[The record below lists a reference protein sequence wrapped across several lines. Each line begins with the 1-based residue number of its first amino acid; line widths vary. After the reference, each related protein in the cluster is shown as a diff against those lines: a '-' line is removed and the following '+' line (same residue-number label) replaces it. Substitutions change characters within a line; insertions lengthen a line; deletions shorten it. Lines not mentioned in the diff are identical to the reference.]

1 MCFEFSRK
9 NPVHPAHSLILAAQS
24 GCDLVLNMK
33 FIDEVTITVVAG
45 KGGNGCVSFRR
56 EKYVPRGGPDGGNGG
71 EGGSVVLEASER
83 KHSLLDFRYRN
94 LFRAEPGR
102 NGAGQN
108 RQGRSGEDL
117 VVEVPAG
124 TVAKDPQTG
133 EILSDLTEAGQRWI
147 PAQGGRGGK
156 GNAHFVSSTH
166 RTPRFAQEGQPG
178 EERSLK
184 LELKLIA
191 DVGLVGLPNAG
202 KSTLVSA
209 VSAARPQIADYPFT
223 TLTPNLG
230 VVQYD
235 DAPPFVMAD
244 VPGLIEGAHEG
255 AGLGVRFLKHIE
267 RTRLLVHVID
277 LSRVSPGNPL
287 EPFKQ
292 IEHELESYSEDLRK
306 KPRIIVLNK
315 TDLVKNGKD
324 LDKIEKVYRELGLPV
339 LLVSS
344 LKREGL
350 RELVRLLTKSLSE
363 MNEREGHSRGK
374 PT

>member
-1 MCFEFSRK
+1 
-9 NPVHPAHSLILAAQS
+9 
-24 GCDLVLNMK
+24 MK
-33 FIDEVTITVVAG
+33 FIDEVTITIVAG

-56 EKYVPRGGPDGGNGG
+56 EKYVPRGGPDGGDGG

-108 RQGRSGEDL
+108 RHGRSGEDL
-117 VVEVPAG
+117 VVGVPVG
-124 TVAKDPQTG
+124 TVAKDPLTG
-133 EILSDLTEAGQRWI
+133 EILSDLTEPGQRWI
-147 PAQGGRGGK
+147 AAKGARGGK
-156 GNAHFVSSTH
+156 GNAHFTSSTH

-178 EERSLK
+178 EERTLK

-202 KSTLVSA
+202 KSTLISA
-209 VSAARPQIADYPFT
+209 VSAARPKIADYPFT

-277 LSRVSPGNPL
+277 LSRVLSDNPL
-287 EPFKQ
+287 EQFKQ

-324 LDKIEKVYRELGLPV
+324 LAKIEQGYRELGLPI
-339 LLVSS
+339 LLVSA

-350 RELVRLLTKSLSE
+350 RELVRLLTKSLSDLC
-363 MNEREGHSRGK
+363 
-374 PT
+374 

>member
-1 MCFEFSRK
+1 M
-9 NPVHPAHSLILAAQS
+9 
-24 GCDLVLNMK
+24 
-33 FIDEVTITVVAG
+33 
-45 KGGNGCVSFRR
+45 
-56 EKYVPRGGPDGGNGG
+56 
-71 EGGSVVLEASER
+71 EASQR

-117 VVEVPAG
+117 VVEVPVG
-124 TVAKDPQTG
+124 TMAKDPLTG
-133 EILSDLTEAGQRWI
+133 EILSDLTEAGQKWI
-147 PAQGGRGGK
+147 AAKGGRGGK

-202 KSTLVSA
+202 KSTLISA
-209 VSAARPQIADYPFT
+209 VSAARPKIADYPFT

-244 VPGLIEGAHEG
+244 VPGLIVGAHEG

-277 LSRVSPGNPL
+277 LSRVVSDNPL

-315 TDLVKNGKD
+315 TDLVKDPKD
-324 LDKIEKVYRELGLPV
+324 LAKIEKSYRELGLPV
-339 LLVSS
+339 LLISS

-350 RELVRLLTKSLSE
+350 RELVRLLTKSLSK
-363 MNEREGHSRGK
+363 MVIL
-374 PT
+374 

>member
-1 MCFEFSRK
+1 
-9 NPVHPAHSLILAAQS
+9 
-24 GCDLVLNMK
+24 MK
-33 FIDEVTITVVAG
+33 FIDEVTITIVAG

-56 EKYVPRGGPDGGNGG
+56 EKYVPRGGPDGGDGG

-108 RQGRSGEDL
+108 RHGRSGEDL
-117 VVEVPAG
+117 VVGVPVG
-124 TVAKDPQTG
+124 TVAKDPLTG
-133 EILSDLTEAGQRWI
+133 EILSDLTEPGQRWI
-147 PAQGGRGGK
+147 AAKGARGGK
-156 GNAHFVSSTH
+156 GNAHFTSSTH

-178 EERSLK
+178 EERTLK

-209 VSAARPQIADYPFT
+209 VSAARPKIADYPFT

-277 LSRVSPGNPL
+277 LSRVLSDNPL
-287 EPFKQ
+287 EQFKQ

-324 LDKIEKVYRELGLPV
+324 LAKIEQGYRELGLPI
-339 LLVSS
+339 LLVSA

-350 RELVRLLTKSLSE
+350 RELVRLLTKSLSDLC
-363 MNEREGHSRGK
+363 
-374 PT
+374 

>member
-1 MCFEFSRK
+1 
-9 NPVHPAHSLILAAQS
+9 
-24 GCDLVLNMK
+24 MK
-33 FIDEVTITVVAG
+33 FVDEVTISIVAG

-56 EKYVPRGGPDGGNGG
+56 EKYVPRGGPDGGDGG
-71 EGGSVVLEASER
+71 HGGGVILEASGR

-94 LFRAEPGR
+94 LFRAESGR
-102 NGAGQN
+102 NGAGRN

-117 VVEVPAG
+117 VVEVPIG
-124 TVAKDPQTG
+124 TEAKDPLTG
-133 EILSDLTEAGQRWI
+133 EILADLTEAAQRWTV
-147 PAQGGRGGK
+147 AKGGRGGK
-156 GNAHFVSSTH
+156 GNAHFVSSTF
-166 RTPRFAQEGQPG
+166 RSPRFAQEGEPG
-178 EERSLK
+178 EERELR

-209 VSAARPQIADYPFT
+209 VSAARPKIADYPFT

-244 VPGLIEGAHEG
+244 VPGLIEGAHKG

-277 LSRVSPGNPL
+277 LSGVPLDNPL
-287 EPFKQ
+287 EPFRQ
-292 IEHELESYSEDLRK
+292 IEHELESYSEDMRK
-306 KPRIIVLNK
+306 KPRVIVLNK
-315 TDLVKNGKD
+315 TDLVPNGQD
-324 LDKIEKVYRELGLPV
+324 LDKIEKKYLELGLPV
-339 LLVSS
+339 LLLSS

-350 RELVRLLTKSLSE
+350 REFVRLLTKRLSE
-363 MNEREGHSRGK
+363 MNQNNK
-374 PT
+374 V

>member
-1 MCFEFSRK
+1 
-9 NPVHPAHSLILAAQS
+9 
-24 GCDLVLNMK
+24 MK

-56 EKYVPRGGPDGGNGG
+56 EKYVPRGGPDGGDGG
-71 EGGSVVLEASER
+71 EGGSVVMEATQR
-83 KHSLLDFRYRN
+83 KHSLLDFRFRN
-94 LFRAEPGR
+94 LFRAERGR
-102 NGAGQN
+102 NGSGRN
-108 RQGRSGEDL
+108 RHGRSGEDL
-117 VVEVPAG
+117 IVEVPVG
-124 TVAKDPQTG
+124 SMIKDPEQG
-133 EILSDLTEAGQRWI
+133 DILADLTKNGQRWI
-147 PAQGGRGGK
+147 AAKGGRGGK

-166 RTPRFAQEGQPG
+166 RTPRFAQEGQAG
-178 EERSLK
+178 EELSLK

-202 KSTLVSA
+202 KSTLVSV
-209 VSAARPQIADYPFT
+209 VSAARPKIADYPFT

-244 VPGLIEGAHEG
+244 VPGLIEGAHQG

-277 LSRVSPGNPL
+277 LSRVLPDNPL

-292 IEHELESYSEDLRK
+292 IEHELESYSEDLLK

-315 TDLVKNGKD
+315 TDLVKNRQE
-324 LDKIEKVYRELGLPV
+324 LEKIEKCYRELGFPV
-339 LLVSS
+339 LLISS
-344 LKREGL
+344 LKRDGV
-350 RELVRLLTKSLSE
+350 RELVRLLTKLIGE
-363 MNEREGHSRGK
+363 FRD
-374 PT
+374 

>member
-1 MCFEFSRK
+1 
-9 NPVHPAHSLILAAQS
+9 L
-24 GCDLVLNMK
+24 K

-45 KGGNGCVSFRR
+45 RGGSGCVSFRR

-71 EGGSVVLEASER
+71 KGGSVILEASER

-94 LFRAEPGR
+94 LFRAEHGK
-102 NGAGQN
+102 NGSGGN

-117 VVEVPAG
+117 VVEVPIG
-124 TVAKDPQTG
+124 TVVKNSEDG
-133 EILSDLTEAGQRWI
+133 EIVADLTEAGQRSI
-147 PAQGGRGGK
+147 AAKGGRGGK

-178 EERSLK
+178 EEHILR

-209 VSAARPQIADYPFT
+209 VSAARPKIADYPFT
-223 TLTPNLG
+223 TLSPNLG

-235 DAPPFVMAD
+235 DAPPFVIAD
-244 VPGLIEGAHEG
+244 VPGLIEGAHRG
-255 AGLGVRFLKHIE
+255 AGLGLRFLKHIE

-277 LSRVSPGNPL
+277 ISRLPPDDPI

-306 KPRIIVLNK
+306 KRRIIVLNK
-315 TDLVKNGKD
+315 TDL
-324 LDKIEKVYRELGLPV
+324 LDDRHEVSRIERCYRELGFPV
-339 LLVSS
+339 FPVSS

-350 RELVRLLTKSLSE
+350 RELVRFLVQSL
-363 MNEREGHSRGK
+363 NSRQIL
-374 PT
+374 

>member
-1 MCFEFSRK
+1 M
-9 NPVHPAHSLILAAQS
+9 
-24 GCDLVLNMK
+24 
-33 FIDEVTITVVAG
+33 TITVVAG

-56 EKYVPRGGPDGGNGG
+56 EKYVPRGGPDGGGGG
-71 EGGSVVLEASER
+71 EGGSVIVEASQR

-117 VVEVPAG
+117 IVELPVG
-124 TVAKDPQTG
+124 TVAKDPLTG

-147 PAQGGRGGK
+147 AAKGGRGGK

-178 EERSLK
+178 EERNLK

-209 VSAARPQIADYPFT
+209 VSAARPKIADYPFT

-277 LSRVSPGNPL
+277 LSRVPSDNPL

-324 LDKIEKVYRELGLPV
+324 LVKIEKSYRELGLPV
-339 LLVSS
+339 LLISS

-363 MNEREGHSRGK
+363 MAIL
-374 PT
+374 

>member
-1 MCFEFSRK
+1 
-9 NPVHPAHSLILAAQS
+9 
-24 GCDLVLNMK
+24 MK

-56 EKYVPRGGPDGGNGG
+56 EKYVPRGGPDGGDGG

-117 VVEVPAG
+117 VVGVPVG

-133 EILSDLTEAGQRWI
+133 EILSDLTEPGQRWI
-147 PAQGGRGGK
+147 AAKGARGGK

-178 EERSLK
+178 EERNLK

-191 DVGLVGLPNAG
+191 DVGLVGFPNAG

-209 VSAARPQIADYPFT
+209 VSAARPKIADYPFT

-277 LSRVSPGNPL
+277 LSRVPSDNPL

-292 IEHELESYSEDLRK
+292 IEHELESYSEELRE

-315 TDLVKNGKD
+315 TDLVKNGED
-324 LDKIEKVYRELGLPV
+324 LARIEKGYSELGLPV

-350 RELVRLLTKSLSE
+350 RELVRLLTKSLSDLC
-363 MNEREGHSRGK
+363 
-374 PT
+374 